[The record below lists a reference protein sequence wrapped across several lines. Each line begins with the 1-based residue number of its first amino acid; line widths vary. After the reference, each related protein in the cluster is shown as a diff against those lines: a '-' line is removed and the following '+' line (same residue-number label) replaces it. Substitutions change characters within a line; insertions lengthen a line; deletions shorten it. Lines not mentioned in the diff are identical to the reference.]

1 MGLLKRMK
9 SIVKSFGNACIERL
23 EEPRRMLDQYLLEA
37 EREVGE
43 INEQATTVLADE
55 EAVRRRYSECEKKI
69 QDCERYAL
77 QASNQNQEEAA
88 LRFLETR
95 EQAKVLLQQLKEEK
109 TMAAEN
115 SKRVMDLKTNAEF
128 QLEYLRT
135 RKDVLSS
142 QIALNEAKTSANK
155 GRNQFPEELTTENFD
170 RLNEKVQRMSDIAK
184 ANEWL
189 QKSSPQYSFEQLKRK
204 YEKEE
209 KRQHLLQELEE
220 LRAKEN
226 TIMESVS

>member
-37 EREVGE
+37 EREVEE
-43 INEQATTVLADE
+43 INEQATIVLADE

-77 QASNQNQEEAA
+77 QASKQNQEEAA

-128 QLEYLRT
+128 QLESLRT

-209 KRQHLLQELEE
+209 KKQHLLQELEE